1 MRETANFS
9 TAISSVL
16 ARLKSNK
23 IPAILIIA
31 FLCLSCPQLGF
42 SRDNHEG
49 SLFDLRIREEAQKF
63 LRTYN
68 AANNTNWLAWN
79 AEMADVVPEC
89 AESIQVEWEREAVV
103 PHEKNVL
110 VLCSKTI
117 DNNSWT
123 VRVPV
128 RALGDS
134 YSIEQ
139 AHGDDIRHGLY
150 EIREK
155 AWLFIA
161 EYNKKHRTHFVSL
174 DPDLRI
180 VIPRCA
186 APLSVKWDGKENGFA
201 EVFCKKVKAGSF
213 GKENNWTVKVRVAC
227 DLPPAKRSN
236 QCRL

>member
-49 SLFDLRIREEAQKF
+49 SLFDLRILEEAQKF

-68 AANNTNWLAWN
+68 AVNHTDWLAWN
-79 AEMADVVPEC
+79 VEMADVVPEC

-103 PHEKNVL
+103 SHEKNVL
-110 VLCSKTI
+110 VLCSKTV
-117 DNNSWT
+117 NNGSWT

-128 RALGDS
+128 VAANG
-134 YSIEQ
+134 SIEND
-139 AHGDDIRHGLY
+139 HSRGDIHGLY

-155 AWLFIA
+155 TWLFIA
-161 EYNKKHRTHFVSL
+161 EYNKKHGTHWVSL
-174 DPDLRI
+174 DPNLKTL
-180 VIPRCA
+180 VPRCIV
-186 APLSVKWDGKENGFA
+186 PLGVIWNEKANGLV
-201 EVFCKKVKAGSF
+201 EVICSKIKGSF
-213 GKENNWTVKVRVAC
+213 GKDNNWTVKIPVAC